1 MLYQFISAIP
11 IDTGIQTHYLN
22 LFDCYRLKDEARKL
36 SPLEDARVNHSL
48 RSLGHVGETGRMLF
62 LEYAKFLASFQTSRE
77 LRGSNAVEE
86 DIKDCAY
93 EFIDEWAGNGEY
105 FWPDDGST
113 GLRYTPNH
121 DE

>member
-11 IDTGIQTHYLN
+11 IDASIQARYLT
-22 LFDCYRLKDEARKL
+22 LFDSYRVEGEERKF
-36 SPLEDARVNHSL
+36 SPLEDARVAHSL
-48 RSLGHVGETGRMLF
+48 RSLGYVGATGRILF

-93 EFIDEWAGNGEY
+93 EFIDECGNGEH
-105 FWPDDGST
+105 FWPDDGSA
-113 GLRYTPNH
+113 GLRYTLDH